1 MHRLRSSPGVRT
13 VVVALLTA
21 SLLLCGAVVVAGG
34 GPGVAASTGG
44 VSPVDSTGPPVEPA
58 DTFAF
63 ADGAAADGSTGS
75 LGEVGAGTADVGDE
89 DTIGVRNELSADDEP
104 GTVAVTT
111 TAHLPDRVTG
121 LEITLLT
128 ANDDA
133 IEADGFERVDDADGE
148 TWEWDGETERP
159 SLAYA
164 MDANVSAEESGP
176 LATGGTY
183 RFVDTGEWALV
194 RTPRVAIRGSYT
206 GQTRIRSARENAV
219 DGEGVASQAM
229 AFLGPYEEHVRETD
243 DQRYRLIVPEAA
255 EMEAPPDDVFGAF
268 EGASDAL
275 RVGGVDDE
283 VVAIAAPTGEV
294 TWAVRGL
301 QTGDADLWVRD
312 REPAGT
318 ADDVWTHE
326 YVHTR
331 QAYEPEAS
339 ARWFTEASATYYAA
353 LFALDRGATDFD
365 SFERTLARGE
375 RDPAA
380 SSVLADPGTWQ
391 RNADYTKGS
400 LVAGEIDR
408 RIRLASDG
416 RASLATVFRDL
427 NDDAD
432 PVTNRAFLD
441 AVEEAAAE
449 SGDDE
454 AAAAVREAAEGWI
467 TTSEVPETWDRD
479 AHAEAFGETPAQ
491 IGYALAADGVRATG
505 EYRNRTVDRDP
516 VRLVTGESLAL
527 AVDVSNT
534 GGVEGGYDL
543 SLSLD
548 GETVETRNGTL
559 DAGEA
564 ATERFDREFAE
575 PGEYAIQVGS
585 ETLTVVVSEPA
596 DPLVRDVA
604 VDADRVTAGESVV
617 ATATVANDASIPAG
631 SDVEF
636 VVDGETVGTEPVR
649 LDAGGETTVERE
661 VRVPGSGDADVVTV
675 SVVGPADEAST
686 TVGVDRDSGGDDG
699 SADGAEGGGGETGG
713 DAGPGGVTDDG
724 VPGFGPVVA
733 LVALLALAGLA
744 VRRESR

>member
-1 MHRLRSSPGVRT
+1 MHRLGSSPGVRA
-13 VVVALLTA
+13 VVVALLA
-21 SLLLCGAVVVAGG
+21 VSLLLCGPAAAAGV
-34 GPGVAASTGG
+34 GPGAVGSTDAGA
-44 VSPVDSTGPPVEPA
+44 PAEPTG
-58 DTFAF
+58 TFAF
-63 ADGAAADGSTGS
+63 ADDAASDGPTGS
-75 LGEVGAGTADVGDE
+75 LGGSDGHADVGDE
-89 DTIGVRNELSADDEP
+89 DTIGVRSELSATDET
-104 GTVAVTT
+104 GTVAVTA

-133 IEADGFERVDDADGE
+133 VEADGFEPVDGADGE

-159 SLAYA
+159 SLTYA
-164 MDANVSAEESGP
+164 MDANVSVEESGP

-194 RTPRVAIRGSYT
+194 RTPRHRIAWSQT
-206 GQTRIRSARENAV
+206 GQTQLRFARENVV

-229 AFLGPYEEHVRETD
+229 AFLGPYEERVHEGD

-255 EMEAPPDDVFGAF
+255 AMEATPEEVFGAF

-312 REPAGT
+312 EEPAGT

-331 QAYEPEAS
+331 QAYDPEAS
-339 ARWFTEASATYYAA
+339 AEWFTEASATYYAA
-353 LFALDRGATDFD
+353 LFALERGATDFD
-365 SFERTLARGE
+365 DFQRTLARGE

-380 SSVLADPGTWQ
+380 SSVLADPATWR

-427 NDDAD
+427 NDDSG

-441 AVEEAAAE
+441 AVEAAAGE

-454 AAAAVREAAEGWI
+454 AAAAVREAAEGWV
-467 TTSEVPETWDRD
+467 TTSAVPETWDRD
-479 AHAEAFGETPAQ
+479 AHAEAFGGTPAR
-491 IGYALAADGVRATG
+491 IGYAIADDGVRASG

-534 GGVEGGYDL
+534 GGVEGSYDL
-543 SLSLD
+543 SLSVD
-548 GETVETRNGTL
+548 GETVERRNGTL
-559 DAGEA
+559 DADEA
-564 ATERFDREFAE
+564 TTERFDREFAE
-575 PGEYAIQVGS
+575 PGEYAVRVGS
-585 ETLTVVVSEPA
+585 ETLTVAVSEPA
-596 DPLVRDVA
+596 DPLVREVT
-604 VDADRVTAGESVV
+604 VDADRVTVGGSVTV
-617 ATATVANDASIPAG
+617 TATVANDASIPAG
-631 SDVEF
+631 SDLEF
-636 VVDGETVGTEPVR
+636 RVDGEPVGTEPVR
-649 LDAGGETTVERE
+649 LDAGGETTIERE
-661 VRVPGSGDADVVTV
+661 VDVPASGDADVATV
-675 SVVGPADEAST
+675 SVVGPVDEAST
-686 TVGVDRDSGGDDG
+686 TVAVDRDAAADGSDDADGETDGAGDGETNGDDAG
-699 SADGAEGGGGETGG
+699 TGG
-713 DAGPGGVTDDG
+713 PTDDG
-724 VPGFGPVVA
+724 VPGFGPVAA
-733 LVALLALAGLA
+733 LVALLSLAGMA
-744 VRRESR
+744 VQRGSR